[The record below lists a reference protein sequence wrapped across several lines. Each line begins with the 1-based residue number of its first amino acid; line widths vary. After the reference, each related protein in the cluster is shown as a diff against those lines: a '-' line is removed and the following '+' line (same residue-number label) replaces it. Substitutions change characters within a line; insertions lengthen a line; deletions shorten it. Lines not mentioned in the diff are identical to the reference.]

1 MIKAQVIPGL
11 PSKVR
16 VSLMVSFK
24 PKSSTLYN
32 LPPTILASTG
42 LLITC
47 QRFFKVLFSLELFA
61 ITSFSELLVNPFT
74 RVIDLEKIPQDIRG
88 RMYGNLNRFGDGI
101 HTLKLGSGSGGMVPE
116 AYSETF
122 IKGNGIIAV

>member
-1 MIKAQVIPGL
+1 MRQLLK
-11 PSKVR
+11 K
-16 VSLMVSFK
+16 
-24 PKSSTLYN
+24 N
-32 LPPTILASTG
+32 LHFLIINYEPIIRSVLAG
-42 LLITC
+42 ICEALIEKKTEYTP
-47 QRFFKVLFSLELFA
+47 FTNKWKFSLELFA

-122 IKGNGIIAV
+122 IKGNGLIAV